1 MERLL
6 TPSQMRSAEK
16 ISDMNGVSYSQLMDN
31 AGLKLAD
38 IIKSNA
44 RSRRK
49 ITFLCGKGNNAGDC
63 FVAAKHLKK
72 DGFDISIVLLCGQP
86 QSELAVKNFN
96 IIKDSV
102 YVSENPDAVRNSD
115 IVADGVFG
123 TGFKGKLDD
132 SMKNIFENI
141 PDSALKIAVDVPS
154 GGNSLSGA
162 VSDGTFK
169 ADITVTFGLPKFGMY
184 QYPLND
190 FCGRIITADIGF
202 TENVIENAADI
213 PIYRTSSELVHSN
226 ILPRKNNSHKGN
238 FGKLLSICGSTRMS
252 GACMMA
258 GKAALKCGAGILITA
273 SPEKSADRTALYLP
287 EGMTLP
293 LESDKDGFAL
303 YDENICVIKQY
314 LEKSSAVLIGCGLG
328 VTPDT
333 VELVCDIVKN
343 APCPVIID
351 ADGINCIADRI
362 EILKEAKYMPV
373 LTPHPAEMARLMQC
387 CVNDIQNDRFNAAVS
402 FAKKY
407 NAAVALK
414 GAGTVIASPECVFVN
429 NTGNPGMSRGGSGDV
444 LAGMTASFRCQGF
457 DAVTSAAMAVYI
469 HGKAGDIAREKF
481 SECAMLPT
489 DIISSLS
496 DVFKNQDF

>member
-44 RSRRK
+44 NSKRK

-102 YVSENPDAVRNSD
+102 YVSENPDIVRNSD

-123 TGFKGKLDD
+123 TGFKGKLDE
-132 SMKNIFENI
+132 SIKNIFENI

-293 LESDKDGFAL
+293 LESDKNGFAL
-303 YDENICVIKQY
+303 YDENIDVIKQY

-333 VELVCDIVKN
+333 VKLVCDIIKN

-373 LTPHPAEMARLMQC
+373 LTPHPAEMARLMHC

-402 FAKKY
+402 FAKEY

-444 LAGMTASFRCQGF
+444 LAGMTASFRCQSF

-489 DIISSLS
+489 DIINSLA
-496 DVFKNQDF
+496 DVFKN

>member
-1 MERLL
+1 MKRLL

-16 ISDMNGVSYSQLMDN
+16 ISDMNGVSYSCLMDN
-31 AGLKLAD
+31 AGLQLAD

-44 RSRRK
+44 GSKRK
-49 ITFLCGKGNNAGDC
+49 ISFLCGKGNNAGDC
-63 FVAAKHLKK
+63 FVAAKHLKEY
-72 DGFDISIVLLCGQP
+72 GFDISIILLCGQP

-96 IIKDSV
+96 IIKNSV
-102 YVSENPDAVRNSD
+102 YVSENPDTIKNSE
-115 IVADGVFG
+115 IIADGVFG
-123 TGFKGKLDD
+123 TGFKGQLDD
-132 SMKNIFENI
+132 SLKNIFENI

-154 GGNSLSGA
+154 GGNSLSGN
-162 VSDGTFK
+162 VSDGTFM

-202 TENVIENAADI
+202 TENVIEKAADI
-213 PIYRTSSELVHSN
+213 PIYLTSSELIHSN

-258 GKAALKCGAGILITA
+258 GKAALRCGAGILITA
-273 SPEKSADRTALYLP
+273 SPEKSADRMALYLP

-293 LESDKDGFAL
+293 LKADNDGFAL
-303 YDENICVIKQY
+303 YDENISVINQY

-333 VELVCDIVKN
+333 VKLVCDIIKN

-373 LTPHPAEMARLMQC
+373 LTPHPAEMARLMHC
-387 CVNDIQNDRFNAAVS
+387 SVNDIQNDRFNAAVS
-402 FAKKY
+402 FAGKY

-414 GAGTVIASPECVFVN
+414 GAGTVIASPDCVFVN

-457 DAVTSAAMAVYI
+457 DELTSAAMAVYL
-469 HGKAGDIAREKF
+469 HGKAGDAAKKKF
-481 SECAMLPT
+481 SESAMLPT
-489 DIISSLS
+489 DIINAFS
-496 DVFKNQDF
+496 DVFKN